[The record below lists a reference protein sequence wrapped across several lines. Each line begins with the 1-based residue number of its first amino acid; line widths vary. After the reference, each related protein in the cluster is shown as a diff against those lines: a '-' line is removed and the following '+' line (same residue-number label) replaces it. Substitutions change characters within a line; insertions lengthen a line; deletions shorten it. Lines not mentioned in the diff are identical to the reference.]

1 MPQYPSLEELIK
13 AKKTGGVGET
23 IQSGLEG
30 FLAGRKRKNDENT
43 ARAEEAIK
51 RAKQALEQSTEGRLQ
66 AEQTAGLITPQEF
79 RTKTTET
86 AATPEKI
93 KALNPQGKK
102 PIIRTGPNGE
112 LLQIDPDTYE
122 TTALTGQ
129 RTAQVPAGE
138 ASNLGEGAALEG
150 LITQIE
156 DQYKK
161 NPSLVG
167 RKAVVERAKL
177 NPAVGV
183 ASALTGA
190 DSLKSDPEA
199 SAFLRNLSSLKT
211 LRSFSL
217 GGKQLTPTE
226 VEQLA
231 KAVPSEFRPETF
243 SSDMERF
250 KQEVTR
256 ILQAR
261 QQSLQQAGFRNVP
274 TGNQPAPAA
283 APRPTSKS
291 GLTPEQR
298 RARIA
303 ELQARQAQG
312 Q

>member
-1 MPQYPSLEELIK
+1 MPNYPSLEELIK
-13 AKKTGGVGET
+13 ARRTGGLGEV
-23 IQSGLEG
+23 IQSGTEG
-30 FLAGRKRKNDENT
+30 FIAGRKRKQEENS
-43 ARAEEAIK
+43 ARAEEALK
-51 RAKQALEQSTEGRLQ
+51 QAKQALEEREASRRESELN
-66 AEQTAGLITPQEF
+66 AGLITPQEF
-79 RTKTTET
+79 STKSTQTP
-86 AATPEKI
+86 ATPEKI
-93 KALNPQGKK
+93 KALNPQGQK

-112 LLQIDPDTYE
+112 LLQIDPNTYE

-138 ASNLGEGAALEG
+138 ASNLGEGAALES
-150 LITQIE
+150 LIDQIE
-156 DQYKK
+156 TQYDK

-177 NPAVGV
+177 NPAVSI

-226 VEQLA
+226 VAQLS

-243 SSDMERF
+243 KTDMTRF
-250 KQEVTR
+250 RQEVSR
-256 ILQAR
+256 ILLAR

-274 TGNQPAPAA
+274 TGNQPAPAPALSADTVAKKA
-283 APRPTSKS
+283 A
-291 GLTPEQR
+291 L
-298 RARIA
+298 RAKLGI
-303 ELQARQAQG
+303 
-312 Q
+312 